1 MQKELE
7 TSNGFYFSGE
17 TCEEGIFEALQ
28 TGKGVFLSHFDT
40 AGKVCRQKGERV
52 YRILVSWECGGV
64 FGGADEIRVVQLPF
78 RCDMIYK
85 AYGMERS
92 I

>member
-7 TSNGFYFSGE
+7 TPDSFHVSGE
-17 TCEEGIFEALQ
+17 TCEERLSETLQ
-28 TGKGVFLSHFDT
+28 TGTGVFLSDFDT
-40 AGKVCRQKGERV
+40 SGEVCRKKSERV
-52 YRILVSWECGGV
+52 YRILESRECGGV
-64 FGGADEIRVVQLPF
+64 FGSVDEIRVVQLPF

-92 I
+92 V